1 MGYSIG
7 TLTDSAPQVVAR
19 QARAALALVA
29 EGHVQIH
36 VTGVFPLA
44 EAPEAHRRLE
54 GRQTTGKLL
63 LSGNGSR

>member
-29 EGHVQIH
+29 QGHVRID
-36 VTGVFPLA
+36 VTDVFPLA
-44 EAPEAHRRLE
+44 EAREAHRRLE
-54 GRQTTGKLL
+54 GRLTTGKLL
-63 LSGNGSR
+63 LSISGSR